1 MSFNYEYLKFF
12 FFKNRAYTEV
22 NTDSHTLAPH
32 DAIPSSARQPVPR
45 EAVSPPSLRHF
56 WKSSACSG
64 STHASANS
72 SVIHLI
78 VDISLSSADGP
89 RMVRTGGRWNRR
101 RPRCHVAET
110 LAIGSGFPH
119 LEAVFSPPAAAPVP
133 RPAAHG
139 RRPAESPPHAVRP
152 RRQIGRASCRERVCQ
167 HV

>member
-45 EAVSPPSLRHF
+45 EAVSPPSLLHF

-64 STHASANS
+64 SAHASANS

-78 VDISLSSADGP
+78 VDISLSSADGT

-119 LEAVFSPPAAAPVP
+119 FEAVVQPACGSHRSTRPEARRVGPDCCSRHRSRGPPY
-133 RPAAHG
+133 HYKKK
-139 RRPAESPPHAVRP
+139 
-152 RRQIGRASCRERVCQ
+152 Q
-167 HV
+167 